1 MNLTYRVLAAI
12 FLVISLLGCGE
23 KKSEQDGI
31 SFDNDGM
38 ITIDG
43 SRIFIIGTYHHPKT
57 ENPFQTLSSN
67 GFNYV
72 KVQPNKE
79 ILDSASKYNLRTWV
93 TTGSARKEDRSD
105 TTRIIDI
112 VEKLKGNPSLL
123 CWEIEDEPAW
133 IWNSAEPRYTPEKM
147 LEAYKLIKSLD
158 KEHLVYTN
166 HAPVNLIST
175 LQKYNSSTDIVACDI
190 YPIIPYG
197 IKPTYAIF
205 EDGYQGDLLN
215 IYVSQVGEYVDKMK
229 RVANNSKPIFMVLQG
244 FAWEMLKP
252 SGERDLSKVKYP
264 TYEENR
270 FMAFNAVVHGVNGI
284 IYWGTNYTPQPSQ
297 FIDDL
302 YKVTKELASMQSVLS
317 SQKVNQKIELTY
329 HEMGHSID
337 KGVEFIVKKND
348 NKFYLITTNSD
359 KNPVKATFS
368 GLANFT
374 KVKVLSEDRE
384 FTLQN
389 GKLTDSY
396 KPFDVHIYELE

>member
-1 MNLTYRVLAAI
+1 MNLTYRVLTAF

-23 KKSEQDGI
+23 KKSQQVGI

-38 ITIDG
+38 ITING
-43 SRIFIIGTYHHPKT
+43 TRTFIIGTYHHPKT

-67 GFNYV
+67 GYNYV

-79 ILDSASKYNLRTWV
+79 ILDSASKYDLRTWV
-93 TTGSARKEDRSD
+93 TTGSVRKDDSSD

-112 VEKLKGNPSLL
+112 VEKLKDHPSLL
-123 CWEIEDEPAW
+123 SWEIEDEPAW
-133 IWNSAEPRYTPEKM
+133 TWNSAEPRYTPGKM

-175 LQKYNSSTDIVACDI
+175 LQKYNTSTDIVACDI
-190 YPIIPYG
+190 YPVVPHG

-205 EDGYQGDLLN
+205 EDGFQGDLLN
-215 IYVSQVGEYVDKMK
+215 TYVSQVGEYVDKMK
-229 RVANNSKPIFMVLQG
+229 KVSNNSKPFFMVLQG

-252 SGERDLSKVKYP
+252 SGERDLSKIKYP
-264 TYEENR
+264 TYHESR
-270 FMAFNAVVHGVNGI
+270 FMAFNAVVHKTNGI

-297 FIDDL
+297 FMDDL
-302 YKVTKELASMQSVLS
+302 NKVTKELASMQDILAS
-317 SQKVNQKIELTY
+317 KNVNYNIETTY

-337 KGVEFIVKKND
+337 AGVEMILKKN
-348 NKFYLITTNSD
+348 NGKFYLITTNSD

-368 GLANFT
+368 GLTNF
-374 KVKVLSEDRE
+374 KRAKVLSENRE
-384 FTLQN
+384 IAIQD

-396 KPFDVHIYELE
+396 KPFDVHIYEVN

>member
-1 MNLTYRVLAAI
+1 MNLTFRVLATI
-12 FLVISLLGCGE
+12 FLVISLFGCGE
-23 KKSEQDGI
+23 KKSEQVGI

-43 SRIFIIGTYHHPKT
+43 SRTFIIGTYHHPKT
-57 ENPFQTLSSN
+57 ENPFRTLSSN
-67 GFNYV
+67 GYNYV

-105 TTRIIDI
+105 TARIIDI
-112 VEKLKGNPSLL
+112 VEKFRGHPSLL

-133 IWNSAEPRYTPEKM
+133 TWNSAEPRYTPEKM
-147 LEAYKLIKSLD
+147 LEAYKLIKSID
-158 KEHLVYTN
+158 KKHPVYTN

-175 LQKYNSSTDIVACDI
+175 LQKYNTSTDIVACDI
-190 YPIIPYG
+190 YPVIPHG

-205 EDGYQGDLLN
+205 DDGFQGDLLN
-215 IYVSQVGEYVDKMK
+215 TYVSQVGEYADKMK
-229 RVANNSKPIFMVLQG
+229 KVANNLKPVFMVLQG

-252 SGERDLSKVKYP
+252 SGERDLLKIKYP
-264 TYEENR
+264 TYRESR
-270 FMAFNAVVHGVNGI
+270 FMAFNAIVHGVNGI

-297 FIDDL
+297 FMDDL
-302 YKVTKELASMQSVLS
+302 NKITKELASIQDILAS
-317 SQKVNQKIELTY
+317 KKINRNIKITY

-337 KGVEFIVKKND
+337 AGIEMILKKSN

-359 KNPVKATFS
+359 KNPVKSTFS
-368 GLANFT
+368 GLADFT
-374 KVKVLSEDRE
+374 NAKVLSENRGLV
-384 FTLQN
+384 LQD